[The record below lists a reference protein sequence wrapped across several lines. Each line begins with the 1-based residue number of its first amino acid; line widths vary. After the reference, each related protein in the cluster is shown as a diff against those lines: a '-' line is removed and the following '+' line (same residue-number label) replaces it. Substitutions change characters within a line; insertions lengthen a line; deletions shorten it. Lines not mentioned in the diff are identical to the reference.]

1 MVDYQEYQHIHDRF
15 GSPEGDEREESAEK
29 IFEEIMDDGFSNVRK
44 NINLHIQKTQW
55 DPNRK

>member
-1 MVDYQEYQHIHDRF
+1 MI